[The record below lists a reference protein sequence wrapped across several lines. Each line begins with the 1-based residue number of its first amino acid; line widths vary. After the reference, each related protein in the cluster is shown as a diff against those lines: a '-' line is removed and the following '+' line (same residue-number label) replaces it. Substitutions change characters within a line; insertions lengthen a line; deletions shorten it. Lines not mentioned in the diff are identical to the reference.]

1 MTKKRLLWIVF
12 GFVCGVA
19 AALLCRF
26 GLDCWQVYSRYRDC
40 RYYDYPSVNLSDA
53 VDVQTD
59 EWGTNYYWPSLTV
72 QVQGNTTI
80 ITDYWSGQM
89 RQYNNGVLFLLM
101 VSDYEDSARPEY
113 RSYQIHSVEECS
125 QIADLLEKGA
135 HSDIEQLGGRVWQF
149 ESGETFV
156 N

>member
-89 RQYNNGVLFLLM
+89 RQYNHGVLRLLM
-101 VSDYEDSARPEY
+101 VTDYEDSFGPEY
-113 RSYQIHSVEECS
+113 RNYEVRSEEECS
-125 QIADLLEKGA
+125 QIAALLEQENY
-135 HSDIEQLGGRVWQF
+135 SEIQQLGGHVWQF

>member
-59 EWGTNYYWPSLTV
+59 EWCTNYYWPSLTV

-89 RQYNNGVLFLLM
+89 RQYNHGVLRLLM
-101 VSDYEDSARPEY
+101 VTDYEDSFGPEY
-113 RSYQIHSVEECS
+113 RNYEVRSEEECS
-125 QIADLLEKGA
+125 QIAALLEQENY
-135 HSDIEQLGGRVWQF
+135 SEIQQLGGHVWQF

>member
-1 MTKKRLLWIVF
+1 MTKKRLVWIVF

-89 RQYNNGVLFLLM
+89 RQYNHGVLRLLM
-101 VSDYEDSARPEY
+101 VTDYEDSFGPEY
-113 RSYQIHSVEECS
+113 RNYEVRSEEECS
-125 QIADLLEKGA
+125 QIAALLEQENY
-135 HSDIEQLGGRVWQF
+135 SEIQQLGGRVWQF

>member
-89 RQYNNGVLFLLM
+89 RQYNHGVLRLLM
-101 VSDYEDSARPEY
+101 VTDYEDSFGPEY
-113 RSYQIHSVEECS
+113 RNYEVRSEEECS
-125 QIADLLEKGA
+125 QIAELLEQENY
-135 HSDIEQLGGRVWQF
+135 SEIQQLGGRVWQF

>member
-1 MTKKRLLWIVF
+1 MTKKRLVWIVF

-72 QVQGNTTI
+72 QIQGNTTI

-89 RQYNNGVLFLLM
+89 RQYNHGVLRLLM
-101 VSDYEDSARPEY
+101 VTDYEDSFGPEY
-113 RSYQIHSVEECS
+113 RNYEVRSEEECS
-125 QIADLLEKGA
+125 QIAALLEQENY
-135 HSDIEQLGGRVWQF
+135 SEIQQLGGHVWQF

>member
-72 QVQGNTTI
+72 QIQGNTTI

-89 RQYNNGVLFLLM
+89 RQYNHGVLRLLM
-101 VSDYEDSARPEY
+101 VTDYEDSFGPEY
-113 RSYQIHSVEECS
+113 RNYEVRSEEECS
-125 QIADLLEKGA
+125 QIAALLEQEND
-135 HSDIEQLGGRVWQF
+135 SEIQQLGGRVWQF

>member
-1 MTKKRLLWIVF
+1 MTKKRLVWIVF

-89 RQYNNGVLFLLM
+89 RQYNHGVLRLLM
-101 VSDYEDSARPEY
+101 VTDYEDSFGPEY
-113 RSYQIHSVEECS
+113 RNYEVRSEEECS
-125 QIADLLEKGA
+125 QIAALLEQENY
-135 HSDIEQLGGRVWQF
+135 SEIQQLGGHVWQF

>member
-89 RQYNNGVLFLLM
+89 RQYNHGVLRLLM
-101 VSDYEDSARPEY
+101 VTDYEDSFGPEY
-113 RSYQIHSVEECS
+113 RNYEVRSEEECS
-125 QIADLLEKGA
+125 QIAALLEQENY
-135 HSDIEQLGGRVWQF
+135 SEIQQLGGRVWQF